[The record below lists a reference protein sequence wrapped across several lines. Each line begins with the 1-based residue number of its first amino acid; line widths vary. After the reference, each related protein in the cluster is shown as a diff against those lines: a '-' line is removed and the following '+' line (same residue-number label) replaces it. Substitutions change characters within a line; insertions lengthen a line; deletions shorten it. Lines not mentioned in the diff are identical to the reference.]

1 MIDVKV
7 EESKY
12 SDLKAK
18 EPHTAKEED
27 RMSGSY
33 LSRGSNH
40 GVRMADTS
48 LDHPKAMA
56 KSKFPIYRICLTGG
70 PCAGKT
76 TALSTLS
83 TILSQ
88 LGFRVL

>member
-1 MIDVKV
+1 MIAVKV

-12 SDLKAK
+12 SDLKAR
-18 EPHTAKEED
+18 EPSEI
-27 RMSGSY
+27 SGNY
-33 LSRGSNH
+33 LSRGSDH
-40 GVRMADTS
+40 AVRMSEST

-76 TALSTLS
+76 TALATLS
-83 TILSQ
+83 QVLS
-88 LGFRVL
+88 